1 MSKTYK
7 LNYYDETGK
16 RRGKTFSARTLTL
29 ARQKS
34 EEWERLHLTGK
45 SASMTVGQSIL
56 KYINDREPVLSPSTV
71 RSYRGVQGLI
81 EESEIGKILTPRLTL
96 SDVQKWVNSMVME
109 ELSPKT
115 VKVRYCLLK
124 SATVGHCDVD
134 YNAVVLPQQRKYIG
148 HTPTDEEIS
157 NLLKYTKGQSD
168 PTLYRAILL
177 SAFGLLRR
185 SEVCAITSDDINGN
199 QITINKALVRNDDGE
214 WVIKST
220 KTVESTRV
228 ITYPEAVIDALKG
241 VEGRIVDCNPDAL
254 ARRFERAL
262 RFAKLPKFRFHDL
275 RHYGASV
282 MHSLGVPD
290 VYIMQRGGWSTDHV
304 MKRIYINALSDESKR
319 QTDKVNAHF
328 ATL

>member
-16 RRGKTFSARTLTL
+16 RRGKTFTARTLRL
-29 ARQKS
+29 AREKG
-34 EEWERLHLTGK
+34 EEWERLHLAGRSS
-45 SASMTVGQSIL
+45 SATVAKDIL
-56 KYINDREPVLSPSTV
+56 KYINEREPVLSPSTV
-71 RSYRGVQGLI
+71 RSYKGVQALI

-96 SDVQKWVNSMVME
+96 SDVQKWVNSMVVE

-115 VKVRYCLLK
+115 VKDRYCLLK
-124 SATVGHCDVD
+124 SATEGSVLLDWKSVI
-134 YNAVVLPQQRKYIG
+134 LPQQKKYIG

-157 NLLKYTKGQSD
+157 NLLKYTQGQSD

-214 WVIKST
+214 WVVKST

-228 ITYPEAVIDALKG
+228 ITYPESVIDALKG

-262 RFAKLPKFRFHDL
+262 KFAKLPKFRFHDL

-319 QTDKVNAHF
+319 QTDKVNEHF
-328 ATL
+328 ASL